1 MEKDLKVGDIVTS
14 VYGWIGVIA
23 SLQRDRRDTIE
34 CKPAV
39 NDNSTFLKQ
48 GYLTDPRPS
57 TEEEIAKF
65 NKIAKEHGYFYKGK
79 LIKFSDEI

>member
-1 MEKDLKVGDIVTS
+1 MEKNLKVGDIVTS
-14 VYGWIGVIA
+14 VYGWIGIIA

-39 NDNSTFLKQ
+39 NDNSTFLKR

-57 TEEEIAKF
+57 TKEEIAKF
-65 NKIAKEHGYFYKGK
+65 NKIAKEHGYFYKSK